1 MRLQEIKDCFERSP
15 VIAAVPNNQLQKAL
29 ESPVEIIFGLK
40 VSLLDIEETIKK
52 VHSVGK
58 KIFIHIDLADG
69 IGKDKTGV
77 EYLAKLG
84 VDGIISTRAQLI
96 RFANEVG
103 LVTVLVMSGETT
115 TEILENSSEKPDIV
129 LPSGKELLEII
140 K

>member
-1 MRLQEIKDCFERSP
+1 MRLQEIKDCLERSP